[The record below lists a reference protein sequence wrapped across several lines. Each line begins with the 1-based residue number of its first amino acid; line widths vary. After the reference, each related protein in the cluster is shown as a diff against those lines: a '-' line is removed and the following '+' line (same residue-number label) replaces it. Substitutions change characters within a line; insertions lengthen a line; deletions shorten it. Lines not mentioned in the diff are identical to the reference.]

1 MRKPGDAVPAF
12 SLPAS
17 DGRTVS
23 AAGLRGQRYVL
34 YFYPKD
40 DTPGCTKEACAFR
53 DNLPAFGGLGVP
65 VFGVSADNEAS
76 HRKFVAK
83 YGLNFPLLAD
93 PDRKLIEPI
102 GAWVEKSMYGRSYM
116 GIARCT
122 FIVGTDGR
130 IERVWEK
137 VSPEG
142 HAAEVLAALGGAA
155 TAAPKVA
162 AASRATKAAAK
173 PAATKPVIA
182 KAPAQPKAAKPAAT
196 KAAAKPKS
204 AKAAPAKKAGKPAG
218 AKKAAKPG
226 AKAKPSP
233 KQAARKAPA
242 KKARRG

>member
-1 MRKPGDAVPAF
+1 MRKPGNAVPAF

-23 AAGLRGQRYVL
+23 DVGLRGQRYVL

-40 DTPGCTKEACAFR
+40 DTPGCTKEACSFR
-53 DNLPAFGGLGVP
+53 DNLPAFGGIDVP
-65 VFGVSADNEAS
+65 VFGVSADSEAA
-76 HRKFVAK
+76 HRKFIAK

-122 FIVGTDGR
+122 FIVGADGR

-142 HAAEVLAALGGAA
+142 HAAEVLAALGGKAA
-155 TAAPKVA
+155 PATPTAAKKPAAKAKPVVKKAVA
-162 AASRATKAAAK
+162 KRAVAKKTVAKKAVARKAVARKAVAKKTVAKKAAAK
-173 PAATKPVIA
+173 
-182 KAPAQPKAAKPAAT
+182 
-196 KAAAKPKS
+196 
-204 AKAAPAKKAGKPAG
+204 G
-218 AKKAAKPG
+218 
-226 AKAKPSP
+226 
-233 KQAARKAPA
+233 
-242 KKARRG
+242 RRR